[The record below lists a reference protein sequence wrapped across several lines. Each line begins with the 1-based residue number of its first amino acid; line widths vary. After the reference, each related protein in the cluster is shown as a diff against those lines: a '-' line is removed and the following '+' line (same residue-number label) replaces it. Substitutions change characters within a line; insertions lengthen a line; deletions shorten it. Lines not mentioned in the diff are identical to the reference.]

1 MGRVSLFR
9 FFFAIMVVVTFFL
22 FLNKWFFS
30 YDTSNPK
37 IGYLID
43 APVAGVNYECG
54 DIKGVTD
61 INGAFKCT
69 KMPVTFKL
77 GGMTIGS
84 LSSFTEDGNVYPQ
97 DILGIARDDY
107 DNEKLVKLA
116 RFLQSLDDD
125 GNISTHINISQNLS
139 QNYQSNHNFDSLT
152 LENLVLM
159 SDKELVSKESAIA
172 HLKSNVESKK
182 YFTQKILSKY
192 HEVLGLSLKFYEAQ
206 RGVGPFE
213 SVSWR
218 KPASTTDGAD
228 VGVDLNGGWF
238 DAGDHVKFNLP
249 MSYSVG
255 MLNWSMINDSVAYE
269 DAQKLS
275 YGKSQA
281 KYALDYLLNTYQA
294 GSNLNSPSDDK
305 IYFQVANGHTDH
317 SFWGPPEELSMSRPT
332 FTCDSNGGCAAVAGS
347 MVGAFASGAILFK
360 DDAIYSQKLL
370 DSAKRLYN
378 FSIAYPTDDDYSN
391 AGQDFYKLYSNN
403 KDQLAWGAIWLYKAT
418 NDATYLAKA
427 KELMANEYPWG
438 QAWDNMILGVSL
450 LLYEQGDSSYK
461 QRIETE
467 LNSWITATNGVS
479 KSAGG
484 LRVRDGI
491 KWGNLRYSSTMAYM
505 ALLYRDMITDTTQKE
520 QLLTFAKSQIDYM
533 LGANPNKFSYVV
545 GYGARYPLKVHHR
558 GASGTKNIADSNPNK
573 YIIEGALVGGPMSAN
588 DNDYQDVRD
597 GEIGWTANEV
607 ATDYNAGF
615 TGALAKLALV
625 DSNQTTS
632 VITDEQRVAFDKEA
646 ITFES
651 IKNQNSSQNNL
662 SSNLSLSVFGKNGSS
677 LRWESS
683 NQQFL
688 TNSGVVTLPSSSQG
702 NQTVTLTVYITKG
715 TSTQSK
721 TFTFTIVAQSDNN
734 SSLNSCNVQYNIKNS
749 WGSGSTVFMTVE
761 NNIGTLNNWEVMF
774 DLPYGQSIKKVSNG
788 MFTRSANSIKVVNK
802 SYNGYVQKGNKID
815 FSFVLNHGNSLYFS
829 KGIRLNNNLCN
840 IEGNDTNPNNGEN
853 NNSLDNNSTPSNNP
867 LFTQFNVGIGGAG
880 SFPFASSTPNETIW
894 VNSVDLMLD
903 SNIANNNYY
912 KNIKSF
918 DYQKFTSLQQYLKNS
933 KFLVLWLVDGWQ
945 ESWFDT
951 TKIQSAMDRGV
962 VPVFNYWYFGDKL
975 MDGLDE
981 TKKAKYKED
990 YARLST
996 FLNKLNGTKILI
1008 MEPEFNKQNITATA
1022 QSQHEFASVIGEAI
1036 DSIKAKTTNVLFS
1049 LAMMDTGSRNLNQTS
1064 AECGYANCALGDK
1077 YEWGLSEIVYN
1088 DLINKLDFIS
1098 FQQMVGQFSRNPQN
1112 AGGWD
1117 TPNPIAYSDSQIGI
1131 DVLADRINNM
1141 AKFLK
1146 EKYNK
1151 PIFLPYIAIATASWS
1166 DTDGDNQIDS
1176 TEVIKDG
1183 WESKANGV
1191 YQKLST
1197 MRETLLANGLFGFA
1211 PMELFDNPRHDYNGY
1226 QYFMNNEYHLGIIAS
1241 GAVDVQDIASYGDLK
1256 FKGSILDYIYLTPA
1270 TQTNNAC
1277 SVHYNIRNSW
1287 NNGATIDVTLTNK
1300 MTSLNGWQVTFNFTN
1315 GESIYDLWNGI
1326 YSQTGSSVKVNN
1338 KDYNGVVSQGGSV
1351 EFGFNLSHNGTNT
1364 IPAEIRLNGNICEK
1378 L

>member
-1 MGRVSLFR
+1 MREFSFNGIKIFFITMLLFV
-9 FFFAIMVVVTFFL
+9 FIGCG
-22 FLNKWFFS
+22 S
-30 YDTSNPK
+30 EIPSSNDK

-43 APVAGVNYECG
+43 APIAGVNYECG

-77 GGMTIGS
+77 GGMTIGV
-84 LSSFTEDGNVYPQ
+84 LSEFTTDGNVYLQ

-125 GNISTHINISQNLS
+125 GNISTHIYISQNLS

-152 LENLVLM
+152 LENLVLL

-317 SFWGPPEELSMSRPT
+317 SFWGPPEELTMSRPT

-418 NDATYLAKA
+418 NDSTYLAKA

-450 LLYEQGDSSYK
+450 LLYEQGESSYK

-467 LNSWITATNGVS
+467 LNSWITATNGIS

-505 ALLYRDMITDTTQKE
+505 ALLYRDMISDSTQKE
-520 QLLTFAKSQIDYM
+520 QLLTFAKSQIDYI

-545 GYGARYPLKVHHR
+545 GYGDKYPLKVHHR
-558 GASGTKNIADSNPNK
+558 GASGTKNIADSNPNR
-573 YIIEGALVGGPMSAN
+573 YVIDGALVGGPMSAN

-615 TGALAKLALV
+615 TGALAKLAMI
-625 DSNQTTS
+625 SNG
-632 VITDEQRVAFDKEA
+632 D
-646 ITFES
+646 
-651 IKNQNSSQNNL
+651 NSSFVNV
-662 SSNLSLSVFGKNGSS
+662 SNSTTP
-677 LRWESS
+677 
-683 NQQFL
+683 
-688 TNSGVVTLPSSSQG
+688 TN
-702 NQTVTLTVYITKG
+702 
-715 TSTQSK
+715 TS
-721 TFTFTIVAQSDNN
+721 IINN
-734 SSLNSCNVQYNIKNS
+734 SSSSSSTTNDSTTTPNSSGTTATNS
-749 WGSGSTVFMTVE
+749 NPSTNLTGSCSVNYKIRDSWNNGATIDVVVTNNLATLSGWEVAFSFANNQTINNLWNGSYSQ
-761 NNIGTLNNWEVMF
+761 NLNNV
-774 DLPYGQSIKKVSNG
+774 KVKSQNYNANVVQGAKIEFGFNINHNG
-788 MFTRSANSIKVVNK
+788 VN
-802 SYNGYVQKGNKID
+802 QIPTE
-815 FSFVLNHGNSLYFS
+815 
-829 KGIRLNNNLCN
+829 IRLNNTSCSIEN
-840 IEGNDTNPNNGEN
+840 ISGTQSNNTTTTNNT
-853 NNSLDNNSTPSNNP
+853 STNNSTPFNNP

-880 SFPFASSTPNETIW
+880 SFPFASSIPNETIW

-933 KFLVLWLVDGWQ
+933 KFLVLWLVEGWQ
-945 ESWFDT
+945 ESWFDIA
-951 TKIQSAMDRGV
+951 KIQSAMDRGV

-1146 EKYNK
+1146 DKYNK
-1151 PIFLPYIAIATASWS
+1151 PIFLPYIAIATASWG

-1176 TEVIKDG
+1176 IEVIKDG

-1241 GAVDVQDIASYGDLK
+1241 GALDVQDIASYGDLK
-1256 FKGSILDYIYLTPA
+1256 FKGSILDYIYLTPVM
-1270 TQTNNAC
+1270 QTNNAC

-1315 GESIYDLWNGI
+1315 GQSIYDLWNGI
-1326 YSQTGSSVKVNN
+1326 YSQAGSSVKVNN